1 MERKFNILTIF
12 VFMCMISLPWI
23 FAHREK
29 EGRVSSME
37 NRRLAGY
44 PAIRTEEGGFNRDYI
59 AQYENWLKDNLRGRT
74 VIVEADATLQ
84 YQLFRRIVKEDTMS
98 GKSDWLFVRDDE
110 MIREHQRLNL
120 MPDAALT
127 RYAAGMQGISD
138 YLEDR
143 GIAFY
148 YLQCYSKEEI
158 YPDQYLDG
166 VCRTGTLSKADQIVK
181 ILQENTDVDQ
191 ILVKEALTARAD
203 ELLYFQYVDSL
214 HWNERGSFLGYQIL
228 MNDIHEDFAKVP
240 VLEEKDFTITEEE
253 RSVDLY
259 GFTYPYTEMCPV
271 YQVKEPMAREITSET
286 KERWDFL
293 HYKEHTHV
301 YSNEN
306 CTNDMKILILGDSFI
321 RMFLKDDI
329 AESFRETLSIDWLNI
344 PILDEVVEEFEPD
357 IVVIES
363 AQSALKDTVG
373 LISESDL
380 TGE

>member
-1 MERKFNILTIF
+1 MGRKFNILTIF
-12 VFMCMISLPWI
+12 IFMCMISLPWI
-23 FAHREK
+23 FAHRDK

-44 PAIRTEEGGFNRDYI
+44 PVIRTEEGGYNRDYI
-59 AQYENWLKDNLRGRT
+59 TQYENWLKDNLRGRT
-74 VIVEADATLQ
+74 IIVEADAALQ
-84 YQLFRRIVKEDTMS
+84 YGLFGRIVKGDTMR
-98 GKSDWLFVRDDE
+98 GRNDWLFVKDDE
-110 MIREHQRLNL
+110 MIREYQHLNL
-120 MPDAALT
+120 LPDTALT
-127 RYAAGMQGISD
+127 QYAAGMQRIAD

-158 YPDQYLDG
+158 YPDRYLDG
-166 VCRTGTLSKADQIVK
+166 VCRIGTVSKADQIVNT
-181 ILQENTDVDQ
+181 LQDNTDVDQ
-191 ILVKEALTARAD
+191 ILVKEPLMARAD

-228 MNDIHEDFAKVP
+228 MNDIHEDFKEVP
-240 VLEEKDFTITEEE
+240 VLEEKDFLITEEE
-253 RSVDLY
+253 RTVDLY
-259 GFTYPYTEMCPV
+259 GFTYPFSEICPV
-271 YQVKEPMAREITSET
+271 YRVKEPAAREITSET

-301 YSNEN
+301 YINEN
-306 CTNDMKILILGDSFI
+306 CINDRKILILGDSFI

-363 AQSALKDTVG
+363 AQSALKDTVE
-373 LISESDL
+373 LISESDF
-380 TGE
+380 TKD